1 MTTPTART
9 PYAACAEE
17 GAEFDDALKKIGIKA
32 DPSTVKLTEYE
43 GGLRL
48 YRIAPPLLTPS
59 QARLLTRI
67 VKAAR
72 MSGAPD
78 DVSRKNSEKNQQ
90 SSHGKNGGKRTDGQ
104 GRPCTA
110 C

>member
-1 MTTPTART
+1 
-9 PYAACAEE
+9 
-17 GAEFDDALKKIGIKA
+17 
-32 DPSTVKLTEYE
+32 
-43 GGLRL
+43 
-48 YRIAPPLLTPS
+48 
-59 QARLLTRI
+59 
-67 VKAAR
+67 

-78 DVSRKNSEKNQQ
+78 DVSRKNAEKNQQ